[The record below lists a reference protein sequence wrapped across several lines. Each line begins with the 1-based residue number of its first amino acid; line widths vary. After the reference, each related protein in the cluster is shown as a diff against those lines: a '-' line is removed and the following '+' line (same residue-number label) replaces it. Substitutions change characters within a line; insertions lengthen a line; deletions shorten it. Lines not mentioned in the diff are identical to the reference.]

1 MVKKT
6 KKYLRKKRQMTHKNI
21 HNKLPNVI
29 FDRYGQK
36 FEKVSRHDKSF
47 DNNIYTRESH
57 NCYTYYLNKKS
68 GEAFALCKK
77 DFAKHSMCRRPQPGY
92 ASGYPKL
99 TPQDYNCNEIVK
111 RTLADNPHIR
121 VITEQEA
128 KEIGCNMDEYM
139 GAVVV
144 APKYDYHYYRMND
157 DGQWTHKPGYKPSTH
172 LDADNN
178 IIVNP
183 KYANRKYSK
192 RLNYKNFCTFTCLPR
207 SSNKKS
213 MSHEYAYRRVGGKNR
228 KSKTTKNKT
237 LKKKETK

>member
-1 MVKKT
+1 MVKHLH
-6 KKYLRKKRQMTHKNI
+6 YAKRISLSIACAEDLNPDTHLDI
-21 HNKLPNVI
+21 PN
-29 FDRYGQK
+29 
-36 FEKVSRHDKSF
+36 S
-47 DNNIYTRESH
+47 
-57 NCYTYYLNKKS
+57 
-68 GEAFALCKK
+68 
-77 DFAKHSMCRRPQPGY
+77 
-92 ASGYPKL
+92 
-99 TPQDYNCNEIVK
+99 PQDYNCNEIVK

-183 KYANRKYSK
+183 KYANRKYSQ
-192 RLNYKNFCTFTCLPR
+192 RLNYKNFLP
-207 SSNKKS
+207 
-213 MSHEYAYRRVGGKNR
+213 YLP
-228 KSKTTKNKT
+228 TT
-237 LKKKETK
+237 